1 MVTVHPLATLV
12 TSALPAPGRAG
23 RLPGP
28 LCFGASADKFQ
39 KSPLEEMEI
48 VYGPGLDSAR
58 YPDYSP
64 ENIRMLLR
72 QAHQMAQGGDFGAVA
87 VVQDGLKRGI
97 TTGYRRGLI
106 GKDVN
111 YGFSTHRTICAEQS
125 AIKQVITRYQQH
137 HGKKPRLEAL
147 FLSARDPMNPKIHTV
162 APCSFCLD
170 AMHTEEAMDPDTL
183 LISTARKPDKPD
195 EYVITVRRLAEYL
208 PFKTEPP
215 QPSASRQPIHG
226 LPVEFSDAARKAL
239 RKQGLSMRDFKHR
252 YVPELMDNAE
262 GVYRLAKRHLL
273 AERNGKYLGAAAL
286 FVRNKEARYITTG
299 ASLVATDRITQYA
312 DIKAIHDGLEG
323 DLEWLV
329 NNTEHGIPTR
339 EDLTMVAYYSEE
351 VDQPINQASLGMM
364 NILSRRS
371 DILLATIRDNRILV
385 RTLDE
390 YQPIRYT
397 KARDVAKDQAVFH
410 HVRGWRQST

>member
-1 MVTVHPLATLV
+1 MVTFHPFAFRATPLA
-12 TSALPAPGRAG
+12 PAHAATPGT
-23 RLPGP
+23 PVH
-28 LCFGASADKFQ
+28 FGAADDFCR
-39 KSPLEEMEI
+39 SPLDKLEI
-48 VYGPGLDSAR
+48 LYGPGIDPAR
-58 YPDYSP
+58 YPDYTP
-64 ENIRMLLR
+64 QNIRLLLR
-72 QAHQMAQGGDFGAVA
+72 QAHHMAQGGDFGAV
-87 VVQDGLKRGI
+87 VVAQDGLKRGI
-97 TTGYRRGLI
+97 PSGYRRGLI
-106 GKDVN
+106 GKEVN
-111 YGFSTHRTICAEQS
+111 YGFSEHRTICAEQS
-125 AIKQVITRYQQH
+125 AMKKVITAYRQH
-137 HGKKPRLEAL
+137 HGEKPRLEAL
-147 FLSARDPMNPKIHTV
+147 FLSARDPMDSRIHTV

-183 LISTARKPDKPD
+183 LISTARKPDQPD

-215 QPSASRQPIHG
+215 QPSATRQPIHG
-226 LPVEFSDAARKAL
+226 LPVEFSEAARKSL
-239 RKQGLSMRDFKHR
+239 IRQGLGIREFKKR

-286 FVRNKEARYITTG
+286 FIRNKEARYITTG
-299 ASLVATDRITQYA
+299 ASLVATDRNTQPA

-323 DLEWLV
+323 DVEWLV
-329 NNTEHGIPTR
+329 NNSEHGIPTR

-371 DILLATIRDNRILV
+371 DILLAIIRDGRILV

-397 KARDVAKDQAVFH
+397 KMRDLSKAEPVFTRI
-410 HVRGWRQST
+410 RGWRQIG